1 MSEADDTPT
10 YLDIKDVDQE
20 ALQAEYETGVL
31 SFRELARKFGLDPK
45 KGHVQIKRL
54 ADRKGWTR
62 DLNAK
67 IQAKAEA
74 KLSRTVLPVER
85 QAAPKIA
92 DAEVIEANAHAIMLV
107 RSRHRRD
114 IARGMGLTVKL
125 LDELEKQ
132 TDNLDLLDQL
142 GELMFQPDD
151 KGKDRLNEVYQAVI
165 SLPERT
171 KTAKALSETLKNLIG
186 LEREAY
192 NIVLED
198 PEDAKKKGGVNVTI
212 KQYGQPKS

>member
-1 MSEADDTPT
+1 MSEFK
-10 YLDIKDVDQE
+10 DIKDVDLE
-20 ALQAEYETGVL
+20 SLQADYEPGIL
-31 SFRELARKFGLDPK
+31 SLRELSGKYGLDPK
-45 KGHVQIKRL
+45 KGHVQIKRM
-54 ADRKGWTR
+54 ADRKGWSR
-62 DLNAK
+62 DLNGQ

-74 KLSRTVLPVER
+74 KLRRTVLPVER

-92 DAEVIEANAHAIMLV
+92 DAEVIEANAHAIMMV

-125 LDELEKQ
+125 MDELEQ
-132 TDNLDLLDQL
+132 MTDSRELLEQL
-142 GELMFQPDD
+142 GELMFQPDER
-151 KGKDRLNEVYQAVI
+151 GKDRLNEVYQAVI

-212 KQYGQPKS
+212 KQYGAPKS